1 MGGREGENYKL
12 KEGRSNERA
21 ICRMEFITIAIM
33 DYGIVVFED
42 IKWLFGIKLC
52 MEDVRGICQQ

>member
-21 ICRMEFITIAIM
+21 IFRMKFITIAIM
-33 DYGIVVFED
+33 DYGIVVL
-42 IKWLFGIKLC
+42 I
-52 MEDVRGICQQ
+52 